1 MLNRNLFGTFFFILT
16 LLLISGFDTQ
26 AQFPENME
34 ITKISKIQKNREIQK
49 FSVDSYKAHKDY
61 ASLEIISRNLS
72 KGMEHGAVKELLG
85 EPDYSPI
92 AGQYYY
98 SSDLRKTEIQGKKW
112 IDVPF
117 GLIVD
122 YRDEQ
127 GRVTEK
133 LQTFKLGRIGE

>member
-1 MLNRNLFGTFFFILT
+1 LPNRNVFRPFLLALL

-26 AQFPENME
+26 AQ
-34 ITKISKIQKNREIQK
+34 ISKIPKITEISKVQKNLKIQK
-49 FSVDSYKAHKDY
+49 FAIDSYKAHKDY
-61 ASLEIISRNLS
+61 ASLEKISRHLS

-85 EPDYSPI
+85 EPEYSPI

-98 SSDLRKTEIQGKKW
+98 SSDLRKTEIRGKKW

-133 LQTFKLGRIGE
+133 LQTFELGRIGE